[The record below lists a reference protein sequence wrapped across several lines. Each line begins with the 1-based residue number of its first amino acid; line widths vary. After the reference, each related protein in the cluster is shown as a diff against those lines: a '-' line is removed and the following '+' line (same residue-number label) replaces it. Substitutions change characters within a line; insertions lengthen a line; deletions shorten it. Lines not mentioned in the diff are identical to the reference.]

1 MAIELTISNVLQF
14 FSFISPTLLVFFLFM
29 SSIFNQN
36 LKGLVYLAGVLF
48 ASLTNVFCMNLI
60 GSARDEQEA
69 FSCSIFDIP
78 QISQFNSPYP
88 SSLIIAF
95 TLAYLVLPM
104 KYNNQMNYA
113 VLGVLLILLCIDV
126 LTKVKNKCTTYGGAV
141 LGGLLGFL
149 LGTIWYIFFHA
160 AGFDSLLYF
169 DELRSDNVV
178 CSRPTKQTF
187 KCSVYKNGQLISG
200 SSWSGGGLNGGSGN
214 LSAEEESEEWGS
226 AGGSNVWAGEKS

>member
-1 MAIELTISNVLQF
+1 MAIELTVSNLLQF

-29 SSIFNQN
+29 SSLFNQN
-36 LKGLVYLAGVLF
+36 LKGLVYLAGLLI
-48 ASLTNVFCMNLI
+48 ASLVNIFFMNMI
-60 GSARDEQEA
+60 GSGRDENEA

-78 QISQFNSPYP
+78 HVSQYNSPYP

-95 TLAYLVLPM
+95 TIAYLILPM
-104 KYNNQMNYA
+104 NYNKQMNYA
-113 VLGVLLILLCIDV
+113 VLGFLLCLLGIDV
-126 LTKVKNKCTTYGGAV
+126 VTKVQNKCTTYAGSI

-149 LGTIWYIFFHA
+149 LGTLWYIFFHG

-187 KCSVYKNGQLISG
+187 KCSVFKNGELV
-200 SSWSGGGLNGGSGN
+200 SSNIT
-214 LSAEEESEEWGS
+214 
-226 AGGSNVWAGEKS
+226 